1 MTVDVLRRPPES
13 TGSIEESHRSDGSAA
28 AHASAR
34 TPYRLAASAALTL
47 GAGLAVTAILAAGVL
62 HLEQDKLALAFDQQ
76 ASVRVAAI
84 RRGLDQALEVVA
96 VTNALFQ
103 TVDGVSEAQFHQF
116 TAPLVERNRFI
127 KAFSYHHNITDA
139 ERPAFE
145 QALGRAHPGATIR
158 ELRDGRSQTA
168 LRHPSYNPAAYV
180 EPYAGNE
187 AAYGFD
193 VNASKS
199 FRAAIEQALATG
211 RPAATSLVYL
221 AQGAGATLGPEPGFL
236 LVMPVY
242 RRGAAIDSVEARR
255 AAMVGDTAVSMRAA
269 DLVHMILAGQPA
281 GENLHVTVAIGADDG
296 RMQIVYPRAEAQA
309 ASRAIELARA
319 GKPAPAAAAEA
330 PPARPAHVSQLEVG
344 GQPWRI
350 AVAAP
355 ALASAEARLA
365 DHLGSL
371 LVAAGGAVLSL
382 LLAAMVQSLAQRSRR
397 VEKLVQE
404 RTADLELS
412 NQRLIDDVAARRR
425 TERALQRSEQRFR
438 QLVSMSSD
446 WYWEQDAAGRFIS
459 ITGGFSAKAGLPAER
474 LLGKTHQ
481 ETARDGLASDI
492 GQAHLAQVAARQGY
506 TGFEYAVQ
514 DDQGDARWF
523 SVNGEPVFDEAN
535 NFCGYRG
542 TGTDITERK
551 RSEQAIH
558 HVAQHDVL
566 TGLPN
571 RSLLQDRLQ
580 QAVAYSDR
588 SKHPV
593 WVMLID
599 LDRFKFV
606 NDSMGHKAGDVL
618 LMTVAARLRS
628 ALRETD
634 TVARLS
640 GDEFVVILTEH
651 EDQQLSVDVVQRLM
665 DSVAQPVMLGITE
678 FFVTCSIGVSVY
690 PLDGAPADGLIE
702 TADIAMYRAKK
713 LGRNNFQF
721 YTPSMNEEAM
731 ERVRIE
737 SALRSAVERNEFVLH
752 YQPQVDLRTGA
763 IVGMEALIRWQHPEM
778 GMVAP
783 SRFIGVAEETGLIVP
798 IGAWVLRA
806 ACRQTRAWHDAG
818 LGSLRVAVN
827 LSARQFG
834 ADDLLDD
841 LKTVLAE
848 TGLPPHC
855 LEIELTESLFMSDV
869 GVAVELLHAMKALG
883 VKLSIDDFGT
893 GYSSLSYLSRF
904 PIDVLKIDRSFVAAI
919 ARDSNDAAIVASIV
933 ALAHNL
939 KLSVIA
945 EGVETADQLDYL
957 RREGCDQMQGYYF
970 SKPLPAEKF
979 EALVR
984 ERQGAAVDTPVL
996 QTQT

>member
-1 MTVDVLRRPPES
+1 MTVDSPPRRLPLPPRLP
-13 TGSIEESHRSDGSAA
+13 H
-28 AHASAR
+28 
-34 TPYRLAASAALTL
+34 RLAASAVLTL
-47 GAGLAVTAILAAGVL
+47 GAGVAVTTILAAGVL
-62 HLEQDKLALAFDQQ
+62 HLEQDKLALAFEQR
-76 ASVRVAAI
+76 ALMRVAAI
-84 RRGLDQALEVVA
+84 SRGLDQASEVVA
-96 VTNALFQ
+96 VTNSLFK
-103 TVDGVSEAQFHQF
+103 TVGPVSEAQFHTF
-116 TAPLVERNRFI
+116 TSPLVERNRFI
-127 KAFSYHHNITDA
+127 KAFTFHRRIDDA
-139 ERPAFE
+139 ERAAFE
-145 QALGRAHPGATIR
+145 ASLQRSHAGSVVR
-158 ELRDGRSQTA
+158 EMRDGRMQAA
-168 LRHPSYNPAAYV
+168 LQHPSYNPAAYV

-187 AAYGFD
+187 SAYGFD
-193 VNASKS
+193 VNGSKS
-199 FRAAIEQALATG
+199 FKGAIERALASG
-211 RPAATSLVYL
+211 KVAATSLIYL
-221 AQGAGATLGPEPGFL
+221 AQGARTEPGFM

-242 RRGAAIDSVEARR
+242 RPGAPLGDAAQRGAAMI
-255 AAMVGDTAVSMRAA
+255 GDTAVSMRAA
-269 DLVHMILAGQPA
+269 DLVEIILAGQPVEE
-281 GENLHVTVAIGADDG
+281 GLQVTVAIGAEAG
-296 RMQIVYPRAEAQA
+296 RLQTVYPRA
-309 ASRAIELARA
+309 
-319 GKPAPAAAAEA
+319 AAAAVTAAIERNRGVA
-330 PPARPAHVSQLEVG
+330 PSMADTAGQDAGLHYMRDLEVG

-350 AVAAP
+350 DVTAAP
-355 ALASAEARLA
+355 RMQLA
-365 DHLGSL
+365 DHLGSV
-371 LVAAGGAVLSL
+371 LVAAGGL
-382 LLAAMVQSLAQRSRR
+382 LLTLMLAAMVQSLAQRSRR
-397 VEKLVQE
+397 IERLVQE
-404 RTADLELS
+404 RTADLETS
-412 NQRLIDDVAARRR
+412 NQRLVDDVAARQR
-425 TERALQRSEQRFR
+425 TEHALQQSEQRFR

-446 WYWEQDAAGRFIS
+446 WYWEQDAAGRFTT
-459 ITGGFSAKAGLPAER
+459 ITGDFREKAGLAPER

-481 ETARDGLASDI
+481 ETAQDGLASDI
-492 GQAHLAQVAARQGY
+492 GQTHLAQVAARQGY
-506 TGFEYAVQ
+506 TGFEYAVE
-514 DDQGDARWF
+514 DDEGDARWF
-523 SVNGEPVFDEAN
+523 SVNGEPVLDADGA
-535 NFCGYRG
+535 FCGYRG
-542 TGTDITERK
+542 TGTDITARK

-571 RSLLQDRLQ
+571 RSLLQDRLG

-731 ERVRIE
+731 ARVRIE
-737 SALRSAVERNEFVLH
+737 SALRSALERREFVLH
-752 YQPQVDLRTGA
+752 YQPQVDLATGA

-806 ACRQTRAWHDAG
+806 ACEQARAWHKAG
-818 LGSLRVAVN
+818 LGALRVAVN

-834 ADDLLDD
+834 AADLVAD

-848 TGLPPHC
+848 TGLAPHC
-855 LEIELTESLFMSDV
+855 LEIELTESLFMNDV
-869 GVAVELLHAMKALG
+869 GQAVELLHAMKALG
-883 VKLSIDDFGT
+883 VKLAIDDFGT

-945 EGVETADQLDYL
+945 EGVETLDQLDYL

-970 SKPLPAEKF
+970 SKPLPAAQF

-984 ERQGAAVDTPVL
+984 ERHRLGSSNVVGTALA
-996 QTQT
+996 